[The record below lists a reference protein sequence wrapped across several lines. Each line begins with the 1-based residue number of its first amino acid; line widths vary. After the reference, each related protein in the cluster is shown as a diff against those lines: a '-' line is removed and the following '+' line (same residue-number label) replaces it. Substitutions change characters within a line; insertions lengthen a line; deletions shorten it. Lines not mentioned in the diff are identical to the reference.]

1 MKCLDFATDVTDC
14 AGRHIRNARFSERS
28 LLPSSAACLV
38 AGGVREA
45 LSALVGT
52 SVQVRVTE
60 PMLPSPQAWLAIA
73 HDATIYR
80 VPGRVA
86 DAAILVR
93 SGDALALAGSAFGE
107 PAGDPRPL
115 SSIERT
121 VLERAMAALA
131 AHVATLC
138 GTRDGAAALQP
149 VRELV
154 GFSTYFELL
163 VEGPSSYRI
172 AVALSRD
179 PQPPPGARLRI
190 EDLGE
195 VEVEVAVAMH
205 VAPIGPRDLLELEP
219 GAFLPMMKPAAPF
232 DADAHLAG
240 WPLAYGEGGVSGARY
255 ALVLDE
261 REPAPMRSL

>member
-1 MKCLDFATDVTDC
+1 MSFAPDVTYD
-14 AGRHIRNARFSERS
+14 GSRRIRSAQFIERS
-28 LLPSSAACLV
+28 MLPASAACLV

-45 LSALVGT
+45 LSALVGS

-60 PMLPSPQAWLAIA
+60 PMLPSAQAWLAIVR
-73 HDATIYR
+73 DATIYR

-93 SGDALALAGSAFGE
+93 SRDALAMAGSAFGE

-115 SSIERT
+115 SPIERT
-121 VLERAMAALA
+121 VLERAMGALA

-138 GTRDGAAALQP
+138 GSRDGVATLQP

-154 GFSTYFELL
+154 GFATYFELL
-163 VEGPSSYRI
+163 VEGPSDYRI
-172 AVALSRD
+172 AIALSRD
-179 PQPPPGARLRI
+179 PQPLPGAHLRI

-195 VEVEVAVAMH
+195 IEVEVTVHMN
-205 VAPIGPRDLLELEP
+205 VAPIGPQALLELEP
-219 GAFLPMMKPAAPF
+219 GAFLPMMKPTAPF
-232 DADAHLAG
+232 DAAARLAG

-255 ALVLDE
+255 AFVLDE